1 MRRLLPFLLLLAACG
16 GSGVADT
23 TTSTA
28 TTTPPPA
35 TSVPTATTAGPPVE
49 CPPAPYEL
57 ASLPFGVGEAS
68 LEPEEIEPD
77 VWTSVGG
84 TNSTFWARSDGTVA
98 IALVR
103 GTLPAV
109 EWPGERGEVDIDGSA
124 AVAGPHPDGTW
135 VVGWFEQP
143 GERCDLYS
151 MIFYPPVAPGDVEE
165 TLAGM
170 NRVGG

>member
-1 MRRLLPFLLLLAACG
+1 MMVLAACD
-16 GSGVADT
+16 GSTGPNASSTSVTTPPAP
-23 TTSTA
+23 TTSTVVGSP
-28 TTTPPPA
+28 TTTGGP
-35 TSVPTATTAGPPVE
+35 PPVE
-49 CPPAPYEL
+49 CPAAPYDLEHV
-57 ASLPFGVGEAS
+57 PFGVGEPT
-68 LEPEEIEPD
+68 LDPEAVEPD

-84 TNSTFWARSDGTVA
+84 TNSTFWVRGDGTVA

-109 EWPGERGEVDIDGSA
+109 EWPGEKGEVDIDGSTG
-124 AVAGPHPDGTW
+124 VAGPHPDGTW
-135 VVGWFEQP
+135 VVGWYEQP

-151 MIFYPPVAPGDVEE
+151 MIFYPPVAPAEVEE